1 MNIAIV
7 GIGGV
12 GGYYGGRL
20 AFRYGAG
27 SGHSVHFVARGEHLR
42 KIREQGLKVITTEGE
57 FIARPASATDRP
69 EELGPLDLVLVT
81 VKTYSLEEAA
91 GSLRGV
97 TGKNTVMIPLENG
110 VDNAERLRAALPDA
124 RVLNGTV
131 YISSRIVEP
140 GVVQQLGGACT
151 LFFGPEK
158 GSVEPYRALETLL
171 VDAGI
176 KAVLTGMIAQ
186 EVWKKYLF
194 ISPVA
199 GATALHDKTLGGILE
214 DGQARRLLEGMM
226 NEVDRIARA
235 KGVAL
240 SGDAVSQA
248 MEAVARFPYGTKTS
262 FQVDVE
268 KRVKTEIETFMGYVV
283 REGKALGIETPFN
296 RLVYE
301 ALSKK

>member
-42 KIREQGLKVITTEGE
+42 KIREQGLRVVTTDGE
-57 FIARPASATDRP
+57 FTARPASATDRP
-69 EELGPLDLVLVT
+69 EELGSLDLVLVT

-91 GSLRGV
+91 AALRGV
-97 TGKNTVMIPLENG
+97 TGKNTVVIPLENG
-110 VDNAERLRAALPDA
+110 VDNAERLKAVLPQA

-140 GVVQQLGGACT
+140 GVVQQLGGACS
-151 LFFGPEK
+151 LLFGPE
-158 GSVEPYRALETLL
+158 GGPVEPFRALETLFI
-171 VDAGI
+171 DAGI
-176 KAVLTGMIAQ
+176 KAVLTGAIAA

-199 GATALHDKTLGGILE
+199 GATALHDKTLGGVLE

-235 KGVAL
+235 KGVDLAE
-240 SGDAVSQA
+240 DAVSQA
-248 MEAVARFPYGTKTS
+248 LETVARFPHGTKTS

-268 KRVKTEIETFMGYVV
+268 KGAKTEIETFMGYVV
-283 REGKALGIETPFN
+283 RQGRALGIETPFN
-296 RLVYE
+296 LLVYE